1 MLEYTKEYEAIYY
14 HWVVMHLH
22 FCWQSIH
29 GLSHLAQDTIRLGLG
44 VYLSQWTLE
53 QTISNLGEEIEQPS
67 NPYANMVNC
76 GLCRSQLSALHA
88 ILPDLEPDGPG
99 LLQGA
104 VNLGDG
110 YIPLRAQDRTCVT
123 FDGRCAA
130 AFRLFLISEC
140 GHEAMQGDWQPWYI

>member
-53 QTISNLGEEIEQPS
+53 QTI
-67 NPYANMVNC
+67 
-76 GLCRSQLSALHA
+76 R
-88 ILPDLEPDGPG
+88 
-99 LLQGA
+99 
-104 VNLGDG
+104 
-110 YIPLRAQDRTCVT
+110 
-123 FDGRCAA
+123 
-130 AFRLFLISEC
+130 
-140 GHEAMQGDWQPWYI
+140 